1 MAQQTGKPSAEEQ
14 RERIE
19 KMYESAKK
27 ESGGISGMK
36 QINWQEA
43 KVAKGTGHI
52 EEFNPEKIK
61 ESVKK
66 AGADERLAS
75 DVAEDIK
82 RTTHTGMT
90 TAEIDHDVQYVLKRR
105 DMDTYKSWMQ
115 WKEEHHKM
123 P

>member
-1 MAQQTGKPSAEEQ
+1 MAHETGKSSADEQ

-19 KMYESAKK
+19 KMYETARR
-27 ESGGISGMK
+27 EFGGAAGMK
-36 QINWQEA
+36 PVSWQET
-43 KVAKGTGHI
+43 KIAKGTGSI
-52 EEFNPEKIK
+52 EEFNPEKLK

-66 AGADERLAS
+66 AGADEQLAS
-75 DVAEDIK
+75 DIVEDIK

-105 DMDTYKSWMQ
+105 DMDTYKNWMQ